1 LTVERATLRVSAFDI
16 PTSSP
21 ESDGTSAWNSTV
33 LVTVEIERSGTTGF
47 GYTYANASTALF
59 VKEHLAAIALDAD
72 PMSPPAAYAAMER
85 AVRNLGREG
94 VAATA
99 ISAIDAA
106 LWDLKAKILE
116 MPLVTLLGALRTAV
130 DAYGSGGFTSYS
142 PSELARQMSEWRRA
156 GFSRVKMKIGR
167 AEDTAGRV
175 RIAREAIGREVEL
188 FVDANGAY
196 DANEALAVAGA
207 IASQDVAWF
216 EEPVTSDDLDGL
228 RFVRERAPRGM
239 RIAAGE
245 YGYRAR
251 YFDRMLAAGAVDT
264 LQADASRCGITGFL
278 AASAMCDARG
288 IPLSA
293 HCAPS
298 LHTHVAC
305 AAATVVHVEH
315 FHDHDRI
322 ERMLMDGAS
331 VPLNGKLVPDSSVR
345 GMGLTL
351 KRGDAEK
358 FRKFDARISLEGSRS

>member
-1 LTVERATLRVSAFDI
+1 MEHATLRVSAFEI

-21 ESDGTSAWNSTV
+21 ESDGTFAWDSTV
-33 LVTVEIERSGTTGF
+33 LVTVEIEHGGTTGF
-47 GYTYANASTALF
+47 GYTYADASTAQF
-59 VKEHLAAIALDAD
+59 VKDHLATIALSGD
-72 PMSPPAAYAAMER
+72 PMSPPATYAAMER

-94 VAATA
+94 VASTA

-106 LWDLKAKILE
+106 LWDRKAKILKR
-116 MPLVTLLGALRTAV
+116 PLVALLGERRPAI

-142 PSELARQMSEWRRA
+142 TRELERQMSEWKTA
-156 GFSRVKMKIGR
+156 GFSRVKMKIGKN
-167 AEDTAGRV
+167 EDTLGRV
-175 RIAREAIGREVEL
+175 RIAREAIGRDVEL

-196 DANEALAVAGA
+196 DVREAIEIAHA

-216 EEPVTSDDLDGL
+216 EEPVTSDDLEGL
-228 RFVRERAPRGM
+228 RFVREHAPNGM

-251 YFDRMLAAGAVDT
+251 YFDCMLAAGAVDT
-264 LQADASRCGITGFL
+264 LQADATRCGITGFL
-278 AASAMCDARG
+278 VAATLCDARG

-305 AAATVVHVEH
+305 AAPAVVHVEH
-315 FHDHDRI
+315 FHDHERI
-322 ERMLMDGAS
+322 ERMLLDGAS
-331 VPLNGKLVPDSSVR
+331 TPKNGRLIPDSSAV

-351 KRGDAEK
+351 KRADAEK
-358 FRKFDARISLEGSRS
+358 HCVFDAKVSGKASRS

>member
-1 LTVERATLRVSAFDI
+1 MERPTLRVSAFEI
-16 PTSSP
+16 PTSAP
-21 ESDGTSAWNSTV
+21 ESDGTFAWDSTV

-47 GYTYANASTALF
+47 GYTYADASTAHF
-59 VKEHLAAIALDAD
+59 VADHLASIALAAD
-72 PMSPPAAYAAMER
+72 PMSPPSTYAAMER

-99 ISAIDAA
+99 ISAVDAA
-106 LWDLKAKILE
+106 LWDLKAKVSRL
-116 MPLVTLLGALRTAV
+116 PLVTLLGARRASV

-142 PSELARQMSEWRRA
+142 SSELARQMSEWKSA
-156 GFSRVKMKIGR
+156 GFSRVKMKIGKN
-167 AEDTAGRV
+167 EDTAARV
-175 RIAREAIGREVEL
+175 RVAREALGRDVEL

-196 DANEALAVAGA
+196 DANEALAIADA
-207 IASQDVAWF
+207 IAHEDVSWF

-228 RFVRERAPRGM
+228 RYVRERAPKGM

-251 YFDRMLAAGAVDT
+251 YFDRMLSAGAVDT
-264 LQADASRCGITGFL
+264 LQADATRCGITGFL
-278 AASAMCDARG
+278 VASSLCDPRG
-288 IPLSA
+288 VPLSA

-305 AAATVVHVEH
+305 AAASVVHVEH

-322 ERMLMDGAS
+322 ERMLLDGAS
-331 VPLNGKLVPDSSVR
+331 IPKDGKLVPDLGAP

-351 KRGDAEK
+351 KRADAERFK
-358 FRKFDARISLEGSRS
+358 ILDKRISHEGARQ